1 MKTLNSWLNTSH
13 QNKEITLGDLSR
25 RHFIKLLAK
34 AGATTAIGSLWL
46 PGTVSAKHGAHVVV
60 IGGGFGGSVCAKYIK
75 LFDSSIDVTLIESNK
90 NYITCP
96 FSNTVLAGIN
106 KIDFITHSYEQ
117 LAAKYG
123 INIMH
128 SVASDIDPVN
138 KKVVL
143 QDGKRLHYDR
153 LVVSPGIDFCKGQTA
168 IKDCDNEIM
177 PHAWKAGYQT
187 LLLRKQL
194 VSMKNGGV
202 FVIAPPPKPFR
213 GPPAPY
219 ERASLIAHYFKKNK
233 PKSKIL
239 IIDPNDSFAKQEL
252 FMNGWEKLYPGM
264 IEWIKDSPVKRADNK
279 TMEIFTASGE
289 SYKGDVINLIPSQQ
303 AGTIL
308 EHSGLTEK
316 NGWCNVNQKTFESSK
331 QKDVYV
337 IGDSSVAGDMPKTGH
352 AANSQAKICAA
363 AIVSDLDGN
372 PMPEPSY
379 SSSIYS
385 LLGPK
390 YAISLA
396 NVYRLSN
403 GKISKVSGG
412 DSPLKA
418 KKKFRL
424 KEAKYA
430 AGWYKSI
437 TADMFS

>member
-1 MKTLNSWLNTSH
+1 MDDFN
-13 QNKEITLGDLSR
+13 R
-25 RHFIKLLAK
+25 RRFIKLLAQ
-34 AGATTAIGSLWL
+34 AGTIAAASSLYL
-46 PGTVSAKHGAHVVV
+46 PGMVSAKKGAHVVI

-75 LFDSSIDVTLIESNK
+75 LFEPSINVTLVEPNK

-96 FSNTVLAGIN
+96 YSNTVLAGIN
-106 KIDFITHSYEQ
+106 KIDFITHSYDQ

-123 INIMH
+123 INVIH
-128 SVASDIDPVN
+128 SLASDIDTA
-138 KKVVL
+138 
-143 QDGKRLHYDR
+143 GKRVALQNGKSLHYDR
-153 LVVSPGIDFCKGQTA
+153 LVISPGISFCKGKGV
-168 IKDCDNEIM
+168 IEDCDNEIM
-177 PHAWKAGYQT
+177 PHAWKAGDQT

-194 VSMKNGGV
+194 TAMKNGGV
-202 FVIAPPPKPFR
+202 FIIAPPPKPFR

-219 ERASLIAHYFKKNK
+219 ERASLVAHYFKNNK

-239 IIDPNDSFAKQEL
+239 IVDSSESFAKQEL

-264 IEWIKDSPVKRADNK
+264 IEWVKDSPVIRAGNK

-289 SYKGDVINLIPSQQ
+289 SYKGDVINLIPPQQ
-303 AGTIL
+303 AGTIV
-308 EHSGLTEK
+308 EHAHLTNK
-316 NGWCNVNQKTFESSK
+316 DGWCDVNQKTFESSK
-331 QKDVYV
+331 QKDVYI

-352 AANSQAKICAA
+352 AANSQAKVCAA
-363 AIVSDLDGN
+363 AVVSSIEGIQ
-372 PMPEPSY
+372 MPEPSY

-396 NVYRLSN
+396 SVYRFSN

-412 DSPLKA
+412 DSPLGA

-430 AGWYKSI
+430 VGWYKSI